1 VIYKIKLDLFP
12 VCGRTIPYWNDL
24 QKVNTLFEQ
33 SIVSIFAELPN
44 VKEDLL
50 EIVLMGINNR
60 IKEQYISNQQITQNV
75 IDWLLNIYKREMK
88 KFVMN
93 I

>member
-1 VIYKIKLDLFP
+1 
-12 VCGRTIPYWNDL
+12 
-24 QKVNTLFEQ
+24 
-33 SIVSIFAELPN
+33 
-44 VKEDLL
+44 
-50 EIVLMGINNR
+50 MGINNR